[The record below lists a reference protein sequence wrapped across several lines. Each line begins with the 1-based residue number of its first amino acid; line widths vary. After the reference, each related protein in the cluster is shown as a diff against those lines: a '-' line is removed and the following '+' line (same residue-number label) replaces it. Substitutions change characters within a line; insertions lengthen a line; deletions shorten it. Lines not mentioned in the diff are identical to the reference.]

1 MAKNRKL
8 AHSII
13 AVTDH
18 TRYPRR
24 ERSRSRGLDPEC
36 ARLRTLRLTLH
47 SLTDHTFAQP
57 PGMTEKGTLCILLA
71 QSAKEG
77 EDGKHYS
84 LGKIDRPAPV
94 WSDATSL
101 PREFAKNL
109 HGWTRMKRT
118 YQPSNLR
125 RKRTHG
131 FLTRMSTTAGRA
143 VLKRRRDK
151 GRKSLTVTVPP
162 KPAHR

>member
-1 MAKNRKL
+1 MSNAIGEYQL
-8 AHSII
+8 YFYCVLSTEMH
-13 AVTDH
+13 
-18 TRYPRR
+18 
-24 ERSRSRGLDPEC
+24 
-36 ARLRTLRLTLH
+36 RL
-47 SLTDHTFAQP
+47 S
-57 PGMTEKGTLCILLA
+57 PGGAEFCHALFL
-71 QSAKEG
+71 S
-77 EDGKHYS
+77 
-84 LGKIDRPAPV
+84 GKIDRPSPV

-151 GRKSLTVTVPP
+151 GRKHLTVTVPP